1 MKKLII
7 VCEEKNK
14 VYGDFLVQLI
24 SSDDGKKDNVVGV
37 KDGEVS
43 ATVWTEKQYTDN
55 SLQLSSMQHVLFIG
69 NTKLTKTKRSNMIE
83 KFNKYGMKYC
93 WLGKQAVLYV
103 DEVVKKEE
111 YDDFIKYAKNNNS
124 NIVSKLNL
132 KKEVPLKEI
141 NNNGKNKIENV
152 FLSVKKVANKFSNK
166 VANLSIEGL
175 NNFNK
180 LSNNNEIE
188 QQEYNC
194 LVTDFYLNGLSE
206 FLGLKEE

>member
-1 MKKLII
+1 M
-7 VCEEKNK
+7 
-14 VYGDFLVQLI
+14 
-24 SSDDGKKDNVVGV
+24 
-37 KDGEVS
+37 
-43 ATVWTEKQYTDN
+43 
-55 SLQLSSMQHVLFIG
+55 
-69 NTKLTKTKRSNMIE
+69 
-83 KFNKYGMKYC
+83 
-93 WLGKQAVLYV
+93 
-103 DEVVKKEE
+103 
-111 YDDFIKYAKNNNS
+111 
-124 NIVSKLNL
+124 
-132 KKEVPLKEI
+132 PLKEI

>member
-24 SSDDGKKDNVVGV
+24 SSDDDKKDNVVGV

-69 NTKLTKTKRSNMIE
+69 NTKLTKTKRTNMIE

-124 NIVSKLNL
+124 NIVSKLKL

-141 NNNGKNKIENV
+141 NNNGKNKIEKI
-152 FLSVKKVANKFSNK
+152 FLSAKKVANKFSNK